1 MTSDEDVFKILALTL
16 HSDVRERE
24 GIHKTLSQKQNFDV
38 DPFKVV
44 VNSV

>member
-1 MTSDEDVFKILALTL
+1 MTFDEDLFKILALTL
-16 HSDVRERE
+16 HSDVRE